1 MAKDLQPNLKPWTYE
16 DSVSVGKKLVGMYR
30 RITLDLVREL
40 FAANQALTAPGSR
53 TDLTSRQNVARLNM
67 PTEKKSGK
75 VVESPQTWQQYCQDI
90 GLSVR
95 TAQRYLSIYLPEE
108 DRLLTDEE
116 IQERKEEAKR
126 QLIELFKSI
135 QGHVGDINWRP
146 EGWTPS
152 LELKY
157 QEWLRCQRLISQV
170 PDHTA
175 SWEQLGLFA
184 PEYLDAI
191 GQRIQTKTSGMGLIE
206 FNNKCVAAKKIACT
220 KVPVQE
226 QMRICMIVEA
236 ALEDFQPEVRAEVAK
251 FVSQQ
256 VLIDT
261 TMKGETI

>member
-1 MAKDLQPNLKPWTYE
+1 MAKDLQPNLKPWKYE
-16 DSVSVGKKLVGMYR
+16 ESVSVGKKLVSMHR
-30 RITLDLVREL
+30 KITLELVREL
-40 FAANQALTAPGSR
+40 YAANQALSQQGARS
-53 TDLTSRQNVARLNM
+53 DLVPNDTKLM
-67 PTEKKSGK
+67 TFE
-75 VVESPQTWQQYCQDI
+75 QYLCAI
-90 GLSVR
+90 GLAKK
-95 TAQRYLSIYLPEE
+95 TAYRYLSIYLPEE

-170 PDHTA
+170 PDHAA